1 MLYEFCHFASTAM
14 ALGSTN
20 PLELLAPFVLIFVTN
35 LTKAGASGYLGPHF
49 ILRLYIWFS

>member
-1 MLYEFCHFASTAM
+1 MLYEFCHFASTAT
-14 ALGSTN
+14 ALGPTT
-20 PLELLAPFVLIFVTN
+20 PLELLAPFILIFVTN